1 MEQTNLN
8 RSHLNNRILV
18 QDHGKAEFQTA
29 GNRLVVEDLKRG
41 TNNDMGPKNIFEM
54 AAKYTV
60 GIDVGSV
67 SLNGIVINRSKEI
80 VFEFPYKRHFGKI
93 DEEIRD
99 LVECLFEK
107 FGEDHIRSI
116 NFTGNH
122 GKKLAEK
129 LGVFYEFETISQVL
143 GVLHI
148 IPETR
153 SIICMG
159 GQDTALFQIHHDDGA
174 WELESFN
181 ANGPCASG
189 TGSFIDQQAERLA
202 TALYEKNRA
211 TSQNHIDRILK
222 DFIRQGLKSERP
234 AHVACRCTV
243 FTKSDM
249 IHLQNKGE
257 KLEDIIYGLHV
268 GNTRNYVSTIV
279 SNQKLEDPIVF
290 IGGVSKN
297 ELQLKAFKAYYPEL
311 IVPPHST
318 SAGALGVA
326 LKAIELEKTGSFGLD
341 DLRQAYQRDDISVPQ
356 TDPLVL
362 KKTQMPD
369 AEKSP
374 QKFLPQKIKAF
385 LGIDIGSTT
394 TKYALIDTNHQL
406 IHKSYVHTR
415 GKPIEVTQNL
425 LKHILDELGE
435 KVEIAG
441 VATTGSGRYVVGDFL
456 NVDLAIDEIT
466 AHARGAVEIDPTVD
480 TIFEIGG
487 QDSKYISLVNTNP
500 LDFDMNKV
508 CAAGTGSFLHELA
521 NKYGINIVGEFEEI
535 ALSSKAPV
543 KLTDRC
549 TVFMESD
556 LVSYYQKGASR
567 RDLMAGLCYAIVHNY
582 LNRVVGKRKIG
593 NRIMFLG
600 GPSLNK
606 GVVAAF
612 ENVLG
617 RGLLVPLHR
626 EVLGA
631 FGAAICV
638 QQKMQSEGKD
648 HSTYRG
654 MQNAINDCMDFSEKV
669 CHADP
674 NCHNQ
679 CKLKIYQFDNR
690 RSIWGGECG
699 RYERVRNRSQGKDDY
714 FKLRRM
720 LWETHMAGVYKE
732 LEDQPLLEIEGRPTI
747 GMQRALYGQHSAILW
762 AHFFDRLGYRLVL
775 TPPTS
780 ARIST
785 KGVEKAVDG
794 ICYPVKV
801 SYGHIEHLAGKTKYL
816 FIPTLVKM
824 ATPQP
829 SETGFYCPMVQ
840 SNSYMVR
847 TAFDLDPSSI
857 LNPVIHLKHDPKT
870 LAVEIYRQIGTR
882 LGLSKVSIK
891 LSLDHAL
898 DRQRQF
904 LADMHRQGSKFLR
917 KLNSD
922 QPIMVITG
930 RPYNLYDD
938 RLNLRLGQNLTK
950 LGITAL
956 PMDFID
962 AGSVDLVEFPSMF
975 WGLGAQILKTAKIV
989 AENSNYF
996 GLHLTN
1002 FGCGADSFVEHFYK
1016 FIMGDKAHLI
1026 LELDEHS
1033 AAAGVMT
1040 RLEAYI
1046 NVIENCMLKM
1056 QVKTQF
1062 HKIHANKR

>member
-1 MEQTNLN
+1 MKATN
-8 RSHLNNRILV
+8 S
-18 QDHGKAEFQTA
+18 
-29 GNRLVVEDLKRG
+29 
-41 TNNDMGPKNIFEM
+41 KN
-54 AAKYTV
+54 YYV
-60 GIDVGSV
+60 GIDIGSV
-67 SLNGIVINRSKEI
+67 SLNCMVINKNKDV

-93 DEEIRD
+93 DEEILG
-99 LVECLFEK
+99 LVERLYEK
-107 FGEDHIRSI
+107 FGERKIQSI
-116 NFTGNH
+116 SFTGSH
-122 GKKLAEK
+122 GRGLAEK
-129 LGVFYEFETISQVL
+129 LGVLYEFETISQVL
-143 GVLHI
+143 GALQL
-148 IPETR
+148 IPNAK
-153 SIICMG
+153 SLICMG
-159 GQDTALFQIHHDDGA
+159 GQDTALLQIHHDEGG

-202 TALYEKNRA
+202 TSLYEKNKE
-211 TSQNHIDRILK
+211 TSQNHIDKILN
-222 DFIRQGLKSERP
+222 DFIRLGLRSKGP
-234 AHVACRCTV
+234 ANVACRCTV

-290 IGGVSKN
+290 VGGLSKN
-297 ELQLKAFKAYYPEL
+297 ELQVKAFKAYYPNL
-311 IVPPHST
+311 IVPPYNT

-326 LKAIELEKTGSFGLD
+326 LKALELKKKDTFGLA
-341 DLRQAYQRDDISVPQ
+341 DLKEANLRGNISVPKA
-356 TDPLVL
+356 PRLVL
-362 KKTQMPD
+362 KKTKMPD
-369 AEKSP
+369 SR
-374 QKFLPQKIKAF
+374 QLCRKFLAIRTRVY

-394 TKYALIDTNHQL
+394 TKYALIDENHNL
-406 IHKSYVHTR
+406 IHKSYVHTQ
-415 GKPIEVTQNL
+415 GKPIEVTQKL
-425 LKHILDELGE
+425 LKHIADEFE
-435 KVEIAG
+435 DKVEIMG

-466 AHARGAVEIDPTVD
+466 AHARGAVEIDPKVD

-487 QDSKYISLVNTNP
+487 QDSKYISLVNANP

-521 NKYGINIVGEFEEI
+521 NKYGINIVGEFQDI
-535 ALSSKAPV
+535 ALSSRAPV

-567 RDLMAGLCYAIVHNY
+567 EDLMAGLCYAIVHNY

-593 NRIMFLG
+593 RRIMFLG

-631 FGAAICV
+631 YGAAICV

-648 HSTYRG
+648 RSAFRG
-654 MQNAINDCMDFSEKV
+654 MHSAINDRMNFTEKV
-669 CHADP
+669 CRTDP
-674 NCHNQ
+674 SCHNQ
-679 CKLKIYQFDNR
+679 CKLKIYQFDTR

-699 RYERVRNRSQGKDDY
+699 RHELARSRSKGKDDF

-732 LEDQPLLEIEGRPTI
+732 LEDKPLMEIEGRPTI
-747 GMQRALYGQHSAILW
+747 GMQRALYGHHSAILW

-780 ARIST
+780 ARISA

-794 ICYPVKV
+794 VCYPVKV
-801 SYGHIEHLAGKTKYL
+801 SYGHIEQLAGKTRYL
-816 FIPTLVKM
+816 FIPSLIKM
-824 ATPQP
+824 STPKP

-847 TAFDLDPSSI
+847 MAFDLDRASI
-857 LNPVIHLKHDPKT
+857 LNPVIHLKHDPDT
-870 LAVEIYRQIGTR
+870 LAVEIYRQMGAK
-882 LGLSKVSIK
+882 LDLSKRLIK
-891 LSLDHAL
+891 QSLVHAL
-898 DRQRQF
+898 ERQRQF
-904 LADMHRQGSKFLR
+904 VTDMHQQGSKILR
-917 KLNSD
+917 KLDSD
-922 QPIMVITG
+922 EPIMVVTG

-938 RLNLRLGQNLTK
+938 RLNLRLGQNLAK
-950 LGITAL
+950 LGIRAL

-962 AGSVDLVEFPSMF
+962 VGSVDLMEFPSMF
-975 WGLGAQILKTAKIV
+975 WGLGAQILKTAKIA

-1002 FGCGADSFVEHFYK
+1002 FGCGADSFIEHFYK
-1016 FIMGDKAHLI
+1016 FIMGDKPYLI

-1040 RLEAYI
+1040 RLEAYK
-1046 NVIENCMLKM
+1046 NVIENSMYNS
-1056 QVKTQF
+1056 QPKTQCQMINT
-1062 HKIHANKR
+1062 HKG

>member
-1 MEQTNLN
+1 MEKMK
-8 RSHLNNRILV
+8 S
-18 QDHGKAEFQTA
+18 K
-29 GNRLVVEDLKRG
+29 
-41 TNNDMGPKNIFEM
+41 
-54 AAKYTV
+54 KYCV
-60 GIDVGSV
+60 GIDIGSV
-67 SLNGIVINRSKEI
+67 SLNCIVINTDKEI
-80 VFEFPYKRHFGKI
+80 VFESLYKRHFGKI
-93 DEEIRD
+93 DEEILS
-99 LVECLFEK
+99 LVEELFQK
-107 FGEDHIRSI
+107 FAETQIQSI
-116 NFTGNH
+116 SFTGSH
-122 GKKLAEK
+122 GKKLAER

-143 GVLHI
+143 GALHQ
-148 IPETR
+148 IPR
-153 SIICMG
+153 AKSLICMG
-159 GQDTALFQIHHDDGA
+159 GQDTALLQIHHDGDK

-189 TGSFIDQQAERLA
+189 TGSFLDQQAERLA
-202 TALYEKNRA
+202 TALYEKKKE
-211 TSQNHIDRILK
+211 TSQNHIDGILD
-222 DFIRQGLKSERP
+222 DFIHLGFKSEKP
-234 AHVACRCTV
+234 ANVACRCTV

-290 IGGVSKN
+290 VGGLSKN
-297 ELQLKAFKAYYPEL
+297 ELQVKSFKAYYPDL
-311 IVPPHST
+311 IVPPHNT
-318 SAGALGVA
+318 SIGALGVA
-326 LKAIELEKTGSFGLD
+326 LKALELKKEDTF
-341 DLRQAYQRDDISVPQ
+341 DLGDLKKANLHCDISVPIA
-356 TDPLVL
+356 PRLVL
-362 KKTQMPD
+362 KKTKLPD
-369 AEKSP
+369 PQASP
-374 QKFLPQKIKAF
+374 RKFLAIRTRAF

-394 TKYALIDTNHQL
+394 TKYALIDENHNL
-406 IHKSYVHTR
+406 IHKSYVHTQ
-415 GKPIEVTQNL
+415 GKPIEVTQKL
-425 LKHILDELGE
+425 LKHIVDELGD
-435 KVEIAG
+435 KVEITG

-456 NVDLAIDEIT
+456 NVDLTIDEIT
-466 AHARGAVEIDPTVD
+466 AHARGAVEIEPDVD

-487 QDSKYISLVNTNP
+487 QDSKYISLVNANP

-521 NKYGINIVGEFEEI
+521 NKYGINIVGEFQDI
-535 ALSSKAPV
+535 ALSSGAPV

-567 RDLMAGLCYAIVHNY
+567 KDLMAGLCYAIVHNY

-593 NRIMFLG
+593 RRIMFLG
-600 GPSLNK
+600 GPSLNQ

-631 FGAAICV
+631 YGAAICV
-638 QQKMQSEGKD
+638 RQKMQSEGKD
-648 HSTYRG
+648 RSAFRG
-654 MQNAINDCMDFSEKV
+654 MHSAINDRMNFKEKV
-669 CHADP
+669 CRVDP

-699 RYERVRNRSQGKDDY
+699 RHELARTRSKGKDDY

-732 LEDQPLLEIEGRPTI
+732 LEDQPLMEIEGRPTI
-747 GMQRALYGQHSAILW
+747 GMQRALYGHQTAILW

-794 ICYPVKV
+794 VCYPIKV
-801 SYGHIEHLAGKTKYL
+801 SYGHIGELAGKTKFL
-816 FIPTLVKM
+816 FIPSLIKM
-824 ATPQP
+824 PTPKP

-840 SNSYMVR
+840 SNSYMARMV
-847 TAFDLDPSSI
+847 FDLDRTSI
-857 LNPVIHLKHDPKT
+857 LNPVIDLKHDPAT
-870 LAVEIYRQIGTR
+870 LAVEIHRQMGAR
-882 LGLSKVSIK
+882 LGLSKKSIK
-891 LSLDHAL
+891 ESLDYAIE
-898 DRQRQF
+898 RQGQF
-904 LADMHRQGSKFLR
+904 VADMHQQGSKILR
-917 KLNSD
+917 KLDSAE
-922 QPIMVITG
+922 PIMVVTG

-938 RLNLRLGQNLTK
+938 RLNLRLGQNLAK
-950 LGITAL
+950 LGIAAL

-962 AGSVDLVEFPSMF
+962 AGSVDLTEFPSMF

-989 AENSNYF
+989 AANSNYF

-1016 FIMGDKAHLI
+1016 SIMGDKAYLI

-1040 RLEAYI
+1040 RLEAYK
-1046 NVIENCMLKM
+1046 NVIENSM
-1056 QVKTQF
+1056 QASQLATQF
-1062 HKIHANKR
+1062 QMINSHKG

>member
-1 MEQTNLN
+1 MESTN
-8 RSHLNNRILV
+8 S
-18 QDHGKAEFQTA
+18 KE
-29 GNRLVVEDLKRG
+29 
-41 TNNDMGPKNIFEM
+41 
-54 AAKYTV
+54 YTV
-60 GIDVGSV
+60 GIDIGSV
-67 SLNGIVINRSKEI
+67 SLNCIVINKNKDV
-80 VFEFPYKRHFGKI
+80 VFESPYKRHFGKI
-93 DEEIRD
+93 DEEILD
-99 LVECLFEK
+99 LVERLFEK
-107 FGEDHIRSI
+107 FGENNIRSI
-116 NFTGNH
+116 SFTGSH
-122 GKKLAEK
+122 GKKLSEK

-143 GVLHI
+143 GALQL
-148 IPETR
+148 IPDAK
-153 SIICMG
+153 SLICMG
-159 GQDTALFQIHHDDGA
+159 GQDTALLQIHHDEGG

-202 TALYEKNRA
+202 TSLYEKNKE
-211 TSQNHIDRILK
+211 TSQNHIDKILN
-222 DFIRQGLKSERP
+222 DFIRLGLKSEKS
-234 AHVACRCTV
+234 ANVACRCTV

-268 GNTRNYVSTIV
+268 GNARNYVSTIV

-290 IGGVSKN
+290 VGGLSKN
-297 ELQLKAFKAYYPEL
+297 ELQVKAFKAYYPNL
-311 IVPPHST
+311 IVPPYNTST
-318 SAGALGVA
+318 GALGVA
-326 LKAIELEKTGSFGLD
+326 LKALELKKEDTFGLA
-341 DLRQAYQRDDISVPQ
+341 DLKEANLRGNISVPKA
-356 TDPLVL
+356 PRLVL
-362 KKTQMPD
+362 KKTKMPH
-369 AEKSP
+369 SRQP
-374 QKFLPQKIKAF
+374 HRKFLAIRTRAY
-385 LGIDIGSTT
+385 LGLDIGSTT
-394 TKYALIDTNHQL
+394 TKYVLIDENHNL
-406 IHKSYVHTR
+406 IHKSYVHTQ
-415 GKPIEVTQNL
+415 GKPIEVTQKL
-425 LKHILDELGE
+425 LKHIVDELE
-435 KVEIAG
+435 NKVKIMG

-466 AHARGAVEIDPTVD
+466 AHARGAVEIDPKVD

-487 QDSKYISLVNTNP
+487 QDSKYISLVNANP

-521 NKYGINIVGEFEEI
+521 NKYGINIVGEFQDI
-535 ALSSKAPV
+535 ALSSRAPV

-567 RDLMAGLCYAIVHNY
+567 EDLIAGLCYAIVHNY

-593 NRIMFLG
+593 RRIMFLG

-612 ENVLG
+612 ENVLD

-631 FGAAICV
+631 YGAAICV
-638 QQKMQSEGKD
+638 QQKMRSEGKD
-648 HSTYRG
+648 RSAFRG
-654 MQNAINDCMDFSEKV
+654 MLSAINDRMNFTEKV
-669 CHADP
+669 CRADP

-699 RYERVRNRSQGKDDY
+699 RHELARNRSKGKDDF

-732 LEDQPLLEIEGRPTI
+732 LEDQPLMEIEGRPTI
-747 GMQRALYGQHSAILW
+747 GMQRALYGHHTAILW

-775 TPPTS
+775 TPPTN

-794 ICYPVKV
+794 VCYPVKV
-801 SYGHIEHLAGKTKYL
+801 SYGHIEQLAGKTKYL
-816 FIPTLVKM
+816 FIPSLIKM
-824 ATPQP
+824 ATPKP

-847 TAFDLDPSSI
+847 MAFGLDRASI
-857 LNPVIHLKHDPKT
+857 LNPVLHLKHDPDT
-870 LAVEIYRQIGTR
+870 LAVEIYRQMGAR
-882 LGLSKVSIK
+882 LSLSKGLIK
-891 LSLDHAL
+891 QSLYHAL
-898 DRQRQF
+898 ERQRQF
-904 LADMHRQGSKFLR
+904 VTDMHQQGGKILR
-917 KLNSD
+917 KPDSD
-922 QPIMVITG
+922 EPIMIVTG

-938 RLNLRLGQNLTK
+938 RLNLRLGQNLAK

-962 AGSVDLVEFPSMF
+962 VGSVDLTEFPSMF
-975 WGLGAQILKTAKIV
+975 WGLGAQILKTTKIV

-1002 FGCGADSFVEHFYK
+1002 FGCGADSFIEHFYK
-1016 FIMGDKAHLI
+1016 FIMGDKPYLI

-1040 RLEAYI
+1040 RLEAYK
-1046 NVIENCMLKM
+1046 NVIENSMYKS
-1056 QVKTQF
+1056 QPKTQYQMINT
-1062 HKIHANKR
+1062 HKR